1 MIDVAQAREAD
12 TATPRN
18 DWLPADIR
26 AAGADRHIAAG
37 QALFHRGERITGLY
51 QVIHGRFRLV
61 RHGRDGCEIV
71 LYVATAGE
79 TLAEASLFSPKYH
92 CDAIA
97 ITDATVRLYPKA
109 AVLAEL
115 QRSPAT
121 AKKYMAML
129 AKQVVELRMRLEQ
142 RNIRS
147 AHDRVRHYLAI
158 NVEPDGHTVRLRGT
172 VKELAAELGL
182 THEAVYRVL
191 SELAATGE
199 IERPE
204 GRIIRLKNSPLV

>member
-1 MIDVAQAREAD
+1 MSLREWIPNAV
-12 TATPRN
+12 RN
-18 DWLPADIR
+18 
-26 AAGADRHIAAG
+26 AGIERRVAAG
-37 QALFHRGERITGLY
+37 QALFHRGERVAGLY
-51 QVIHGRFRLV
+51 EVMNGRFRLV
-61 RHGRDGCEIV
+61 RYGRDGSEII

-79 TLAEASLFSPKYH
+79 TIAEASLFSSTYR
-92 CDAIA
+92 CDAVA
-97 ITDATVRLYPKA
+97 MTDARVRLYPKA
-109 AVLAEL
+109 AMLAEL
-115 QRSPAT
+115 QRSPAA

-129 AKQVVELRMRLEQ
+129 AEQVMNLRTRLEQ

-158 NVEPDGHTVRLRGT
+158 NVGEDGRTVRLRGT

-191 SELAATGE
+191 SELAANGE

-204 GRIIRLKNSPLV
+204 GRTIRLKKRPLI